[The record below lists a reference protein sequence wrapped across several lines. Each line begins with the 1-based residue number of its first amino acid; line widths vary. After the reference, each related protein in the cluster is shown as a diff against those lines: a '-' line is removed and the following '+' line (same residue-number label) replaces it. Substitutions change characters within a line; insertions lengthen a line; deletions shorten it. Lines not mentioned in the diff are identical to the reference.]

1 MTPFPPLPGL
11 DILERFFAFVAE
23 MDRLR
28 QLAERPATPPPA
40 SGGGDFPSF
49 LLDAPVAAVD
59 RAVAAQ
65 PSPEADPERLQERLQ
80 AYIEADIR
88 DYARQGTE
96 LMVAQFREA
105 QYAMAALADDLFLH
119 EVVWQGRDTWRFNH
133 LEHRVFQ
140 SRLAGDRIFERIEA
154 LLATNDRRL
163 NQLASVYLCVLSLGF
178 KGRYRGGDGEAVL
191 RSLAERLFRLIAG
204 REPALRSEWSERLR
218 QPVIPGAYAHTVSG
232 ERSHPGHRR
241 LDWRLA
247 LAGVGLAWLLGGEIL
262 WLGASAPIAD
272 AAATVLRPSGES
284 PGDSP
289 GGSR

>member
-1 MTPFPPLPGL
+1 MTAFAPLPSL

-23 MDRLR
+23 MERLR
-28 QLAERPATPPPA
+28 RLAERPSTPPPTA
-40 SGGGDFPSF
+40 AGGDFPSF
-49 LLDAPVAAVD
+49 LLDAPVAAID
-59 RAVAAQ
+59 RAAPPP
-65 PSPEADPERLQERLQ
+65 PSPEADPERLQEHLQ

-119 EVVWQGRDTWRFNH
+119 EVDWQGRDIWRFNH

-178 KGRYRGGDGEAVL
+178 KGRYRGGDGEAAL
-191 RSLAERLFRLIAG
+191 RSHAERLFRLIAG
-204 REPALRSEWSERLR
+204 REPALLSEWPERLR
-218 QPVIPGAYAHTVSG
+218 QPVIPSAYAHTVSG
-232 ERSHPGHRR
+232 DRAHPGYRR
-241 LDWRLA
+241 PDWRLA
-247 LAGVGLAWLLGGEIL
+247 VAAVGLAWLLGGEIL
-262 WLGASAPIAD
+262 WLSASAPIAE
-272 AAATVLRPSGES
+272 AAAAVLRPSG
-284 PGDSP
+284 DH
-289 GGSR
+289 R